1 MSGSRSRKESLVEE
15 ENGERERE
23 RERERKRE
31 KIPITRLLFKQAKRT
46 YRCLFIGL

>member
-23 RERERKRE
+23 RERGRGKKSR
-31 KIPITRLLFKQAKRT
+31 
-46 YRCLFIGL
+46 

>member
-23 RERERKRE
+23 EEGKNPDNS
-31 KIPITRLLFKQAKRT
+31 IIIQ
-46 YRCLFIGL
+46 IGKENV

>member
-23 RERERKRE
+23 RERERGEEGKNPDNSIIIQTGKE
-31 KIPITRLLFKQAKRT
+31 NV
-46 YRCLFIGL
+46 

>member
-23 RERERKRE
+23 REREEEGKNPDNSIIIQTGKE
-31 KIPITRLLFKQAKRT
+31 NV
-46 YRCLFIGL
+46 